1 MENTT
6 TQSHYKTVVNKDGIP
21 INIPV
26 VDVRDG
32 LAERH
37 LAQSILKAVA
47 KSKYIVYNE
56 YHVSRKQVQRL

>member
-6 TQSHYKTVVNKDGIP
+6 TQSHYISVVNKDGIP

-32 LAERH
+32 LAERQ